1 MAYGDYKPLNFTNW
15 NGGQGASN
23 PMSYFQ
29 NEMQQSVMP
38 GLQGISGYGS
48 PSSYQTMD
56 TSMEGLFGP
65 EDASRFGWNM
75 PTAALGLGA
84 VNSLGNL
91 WGSFKANKLAN
102 QQFNFTKQAYE
113 TNLANSIKAY
123 NTNLENK
130 VGARL
135 RASGKSQEEIDSYM
149 NKNKLG

>member
-1 MAYGDYKPLNFTNW
+1 MGGIFDYGSTGSVDPMEQQRQALAQSLGINPQSLNFGT
-15 NGGQGASN
+15 GS
-23 PMSYFQ
+23 S
-29 NEMQQSVMP
+29 S
-38 GLQGISGYGS
+38 YGS

-65 EDASRFGWNM
+65 QSPSGFGWNM
-75 PTAALGLGA
+75 PTAQLGLGA

-91 WGSFKANKLAN
+91 WGSLKANKLAN

-123 NTNLENK
+123 NTNLENR